1 MATRKSGSLDT
12 AVGARIRMLRVNR
25 GISQAVLA
33 ERIGVTSQQLQRFER
48 GASRVGV
55 SRLARIASVLEVS
68 VSAFFESAKAGSAGL
83 KSPVQLLADRDALKV
98 LEAYSRMPSP
108 WVRSCIAR
116 LVESIADRNSKTKS
130 TVSKSTA
137 SKSTASKLAASSFD
151 TVDLGERRKFPSR
164 G

>member
-1 MATRKSGSLDT
+1 MATSKSGSLDR

-25 GISQAVLA
+25 GISQVVLA
-33 ERIGVTSQQLQRFER
+33 ERIGVTSQQVQRYER
-48 GASRVGV
+48 GAVRVGA

-68 VSAFFESAKAGSAGL
+68 VGAFFESAQAGSAGL
-83 KSPVQLLADRDALKV
+83 KSPVHLADPGALKV

-116 LVESIADRNSKTKS
+116 LVQSIADRNSRTKS
-130 TVSKSTA
+130 TGSKPAVSP
-137 SKSTASKLAASSFD
+137 FD
-151 TVDLGERRKFPSR
+151 TVDLGERRKLPSR

>member
-1 MATRKSGSLDT
+1 MATSKSGSLDT
-12 AVGARIRMLRVNR
+12 AVGAKIRMLRVSR

-33 ERIGVTSQQLQRFER
+33 ERIGVTSQQVQRYER
-48 GASRVGV
+48 GATRVGA

-68 VSAFFESAKAGSAGL
+68 VGALFESAPTGSAGL
-83 KSPVQLLADRDALKV
+83 RSPLHLLADPGALKV

-108 WVRSCIAR
+108 WLRSCIAR

-130 TVSKSTA
+130 TGSKPA
-137 SKSTASKLAASSFD
+137 VSSFD
-151 TVDLGERRKFPSR
+151 TVDLGKRRKLPSR